1 MRASEAGF
9 GRPCAGFGTTPFA
22 LRAVPP
28 RGSEAGFGRPC
39 AGFTL
44 LEVLI
49 ALIIV
54 SIGLLGVAAMQAST
68 LKNAGSSKYRS
79 AAISLSSDMSDRMRA
94 NLEGVMEGN
103 LAANTGYNRPRTA
116 VADAVYNT
124 PNPACRSTG
133 CLPAEMA
140 LDDLATWQERL
151 ATSLPRGTGVVCI
164 DSGTGGTP
172 TFNGTTI
179 DPQCDGI
186 GTMFAIKVFW
196 LDNRSETATGAAT
209 TGAYSVFTT
218 RVSPL

>member
-1 MRASEAGF
+1 MIRGPI
-9 GRPCAGFGTTPFA
+9 GR
-22 LRAVPP
+22 RV
-28 RGSEAGFGRPC
+28 

-79 AAISLSSDMSDRMRA
+79 AAISLTSDMADRMRA
-94 NLEGVMEGN
+94 NLEGVMVSNFAVG
-103 LAANTGYNRPRTA
+103 TGYNRPRTTL
-116 VADAVYNT
+116 ADPVYNS
-124 PNPACRSTG
+124 PQSACRSSG

-151 ATSLPRGTGVVCI
+151 MTSLPRGTGVVCI
-164 DSGTGGTP
+164 DSGTSAGP
-172 TFNGTTI
+172 PSFDGTTI
-179 DPQCDGI
+179 NPQCDGL

>member
-1 MRASEAGF
+1 MT
-9 GRPCAGFGTTPFA
+9 CAG
-22 LRAVPP
+22 RN
-28 RGSEAGFGRPC
+28 

-79 AAISLSSDMSDRMRA
+79 AAISLTSDMADRLRA
-94 NLEGVMEGN
+94 NLEGLMEGN
-103 LAANTGYNRPRTA
+103 MAVNTGYNRPRTTL
-116 VADAVYNT
+116 ADAVYNT
-124 PNPACRSTG
+124 PNAACRSTG
-133 CLPAEMA
+133 CLPADMA

-164 DSGTGGTP
+164 DSGTGGAA
-172 TFNGTTI
+172 TFDGTTI
-179 DPQCDGI
+179 NPRCDGI
-186 GTMFAIKVFW
+186 GTMFAVKVFW

-209 TGAYSVFTT
+209 IGAYSVFTT

>member
-1 MRASEAGF
+1 MNRAT
-9 GRPCAGFGTTPFA
+9 RQ
-22 LRAVPP
+22 
-28 RGSEAGFGRPC
+28 

-79 AAISLSSDMSDRMRA
+79 AAISLTADMADRMRA
-94 NLEGVMEGN
+94 NIEGLVQGN
-103 LAANTGYNRPRTA
+103 MAVDTGYNRPRTA
-116 VADAVYNT
+116 LADAVYNT
-124 PNPACRSTG
+124 PNAACRSTG
-133 CLPAEMA
+133 CLPADMA

-151 ATSLPRGTGVVCI
+151 ATNLPRGTGVVCI
-164 DSGTGGTP
+164 DSGTGGAP
-172 TFNGTTI
+172 TFDGATI
-179 DPQCDGI
+179 NPQCDGI

-209 TGAYSVFTT
+209 NGAYSVFTT

>member
-1 MRASEAGF
+1 MIRGPI
-9 GRPCAGFGTTPFA
+9 GR
-22 LRAVPP
+22 RV
-28 RGSEAGFGRPC
+28 

-79 AAISLSSDMSDRMRA
+79 AAISLSSDMADRMRA
-94 NLEGVMEGN
+94 NLEGLMGGN
-103 LAANTGYNRPRTA
+103 FAVGTGYNRPRSALADTA
-116 VADAVYNT
+116 YNSPQT
-124 PNPACRSTG
+124 ACRSSG

-151 ATSLPRGTGVVCI
+151 MTSLPRGTGVVCI
-164 DSGTGGTP
+164 DSGTGGAP
-172 TFNGTTI
+172 SFDGTTI
-179 DPQCDGI
+179 NPQCDGL

>member
-1 MRASEAGF
+1 MTCG
-9 GRPCAGFGTTPFA
+9 GRN
-22 LRAVPP
+22 
-28 RGSEAGFGRPC
+28 

-79 AAISLSSDMSDRMRA
+79 AAISLTSDMADRLRA

-103 LAANTGYNRPRTA
+103 MAVNTGYNRPRTTL
-116 VADAVYNT
+116 ADAVYNT
-124 PNPACRSTG
+124 PNAACRSTG
-133 CLPAEMA
+133 CLPADMA

-164 DSGTGGTP
+164 DSGTGGAA
-172 TFNGTTI
+172 TFDGTTLN
-179 DPQCDGI
+179 PRCDGI
-186 GTMFAIKVFW
+186 GTMFAVKVFW

-209 TGAYSVFTT
+209 IGAYSVFTT

>member
-1 MRASEAGF
+1 MTSAG
-9 GRPCAGFGTTPFA
+9 RN
-22 LRAVPP
+22 
-28 RGSEAGFGRPC
+28 

-79 AAISLSSDMSDRMRA
+79 AAISLTSDMADRLRA

-103 LAANTGYNRPRTA
+103 MAVNTGYNRPRTTL
-116 VADAVYNT
+116 ADAVYNT
-124 PNPACRSTG
+124 PNAACRSTG
-133 CLPAEMA
+133 CLPADMA

-164 DSGTGGTP
+164 DSGTGGAA
-172 TFNGTTI
+172 TFDGTTLN
-179 DPQCDGI
+179 PRCDGI
-186 GTMFAIKVFW
+186 GTMFAVKVFW

-209 TGAYSVFTT
+209 IGAYSVFTT

>member
-1 MRASEAGF
+1 MSRRSRMG
-9 GRPCAGFGTTPFA
+9 
-22 LRAVPP
+22 
-28 RGSEAGFGRPC
+28 
-39 AGFTL
+39 GFTL

-79 AAISLSSDMSDRMRA
+79 AAISLTSDMSDRLRA
-94 NLEGVMEGN
+94 NLEGVMVAN
-103 LAANTGYNRPRTA
+103 FALNTGYNRPRTA
-116 VADAVYNT
+116 LDDPIYNT
-124 PNPACRSTG
+124 PQTACRSSG

-151 ATSLPRGTGVVCI
+151 AASLPRGTGVVCI
-164 DSGTGGTP
+164 DSGSSGAP
-172 TFNGTTI
+172 TFDGTTI
-179 DPQCDGI
+179 NPQCDGI